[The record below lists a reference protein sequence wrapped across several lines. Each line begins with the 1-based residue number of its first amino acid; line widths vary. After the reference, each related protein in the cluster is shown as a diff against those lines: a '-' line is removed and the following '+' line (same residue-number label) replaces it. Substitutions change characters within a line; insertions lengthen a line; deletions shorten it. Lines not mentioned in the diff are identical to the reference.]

1 MLRTID
7 PGTEGYAADM
17 ASKAAQLEHLKSVPM
32 FAGCSKRELQA
43 IKKAGDKV
51 MMTEGTLLIDQG
63 QMGREAFVV
72 LSGDVTVRRAGRKVV
87 SLGPGAVVGELSLL
101 DHGPRTASVVCD
113 TDCTLF
119 VLDQRHFQK
128 VIEHNPSIAM
138 KLLGTLAGHIRE
150 LDRKTFG

>member
-1 MLRTID
+1 
-7 PGTEGYAADM
+7 M
-17 ASKAAQLEHLKSVPM
+17 ASKAAQLAHLKTVPM

-43 IKKAGDKV
+43 IQKAGDEV
-51 MMTEGTLLIDQG
+51 TMTEGTLIVDQG

-72 LSGDVTVRRAGRKVV
+72 IDGEVTVRRGGRKVV
-87 SLGPGAVVGELSLL
+87 SLGAGAVVGELSLL

-128 VIEHNPSIAM
+128 VIENNPSIAM

-150 LDRKTFG
+150 LDRKSFG